1 MKMRSAE
8 TIGEVIR
15 SHRERSG
22 LSQRAL
28 AELAEVGKT
37 SISHIEKGKPTVRLA
52 TLLAVLHTLN
62 IELVLD
68 GPLMTES
75 SAKHRPRAPR
85 ADGGEQ
91 SVSRARVSVMDT
103 AAGLLEKHE
112 AGRFVFRYL
121 ETYSGPPV
129 SLSMPVAR
137 REYSFDCFPPFF
149 EGLLPE
155 GMMLE
160 GLLHQQ
166 KLDRDDLFGQLLAV
180 GEEMVGAVTVVEEA
194 ACAEV

>member
-28 AELAEVGKT
+28 AKLAEVGKT
-37 SISHIEKGKPTVRLA
+37 SISYIEKGKPTVRLA

-91 SVSRARVSVMDT
+91 SVRRARVSVMDT

-112 AGRFVFRYL
+112 AGHFVFRYL

-137 REYSFDCFPPFF
+137 REYSFDCFPLFF

>member
-1 MKMRSAE
+1 M
-8 TIGEVIR
+8 
-15 SHRERSG
+15 
-22 LSQRAL
+22 
-28 AELAEVGKT
+28 
-37 SISHIEKGKPTVRLA
+37 
-52 TLLAVLHTLN
+52 AVLHTLN

-68 GPLMTES
+68 GPLMAES
-75 SAKHRPRAPR
+75 SANHGCGTPAFDGRQRPVRRATVR
-85 ADGGEQ
+85 
-91 SVSRARVSVMDT
+91 VMDK
-103 AAGLLEKHE
+103 AAGFLEKHE

-137 REYSFDCFPPFF
+137 REHSFDCFPPFF

-160 GLLHQQ
+160 GLLHQR

-180 GEEMVGAVTVVEEA
+180 GENMVGAVTVVEETA
-194 ACAEV
+194 YTDV

>member
-62 IELVLD
+62 IELV
-68 GPLMTES
+68 
-75 SAKHRPRAPR
+75 
-85 ADGGEQ
+85 
-91 SVSRARVSVMDT
+91 
-103 AAGLLEKHE
+103 
-112 AGRFVFRYL
+112 
-121 ETYSGPPV
+121 PV
-129 SLSMPVAR
+129 R
-137 REYSFDCFPPFF
+137 
-149 EGLLPE
+149 
-155 GMMLE
+155 
-160 GLLHQQ
+160 
-166 KLDRDDLFGQLLAV
+166 KLAS
-180 GEEMVGAVTVVEEA
+180 
-194 ACAEV
+194 C